1 MKKLPTATV
10 LTVLLIVVSEYIL
23 IVWTQNYGADQNV
36 LSHVGF
42 AGTIISIIL
51 AVIAILY
58 SYYQTFAQQR
68 DSASLAEQL
77 RHLQTVTATLGESSR
92 NNLQQEQELIAIRAQ
107 IQESLD
113 AAKRTEVMVGGI
125 HATVADLK
133 ARSDATEQALLPKA
147 KEIAVA
153 AAAVQAFDPP
163 KTAGVIA
170 SRAGSN
176 QLAIYLALCHA
187 SKNDMTLAQFQ
198 QLVHT
203 ASANWLKTHNKEAS
217 AAILSEWQEGVATG
231 HVDLLDDL
239 KIAQKTFVG
248 EGSTR
253 KLFITVI
260 EAFREAVIDRRKQY
274 LITAEEEASFIL
286 GVHAVEQQIVSMQ
299 SAAEAAAKI

>member
-1 MKKLPTATV
+1 MKKPHTITV
-10 LTVLLIVVSEYIL
+10 LAVLLIVVSEYVL

-77 RHLQTVTATLGESSR
+77 RHLQTVTTTLGESSR
-92 NNLQQEQELIAIRAQ
+92 NNLQQEQELLAIRAQ

-113 AAKRTEVMVGGI
+113 AAKRTEAMVGGI
-125 HATVADLK
+125 HANVADLK
-133 ARSDATEQALLPKA
+133 ARSYAAEQAPLPKA

-153 AAAVQAFDPP
+153 AAAEQAFDPP
-163 KTAGVIA
+163 KTAAVLV

-187 SKNDMTLAQFQ
+187 SKNDMTVRQFQ
-198 QLVHT
+198 HLVHT
-203 ASANWLKTHNKEAS
+203 ASANWLKTHNKEGS
-217 AAILSEWQEGVATG
+217 AAVLSEWQEGVATG
-231 HVDLLDDL
+231 HLDLLDDL
-239 KIAQKTFVG
+239 KIARKKFVG
-248 EGSTR
+248 EGSAR
-253 KLFITVI
+253 QLFITVI
-260 EAFREAVIDRRKQY
+260 EAFREAVIDRREQY
-274 LITAEEEASFIL
+274 LNTAEAESSLIL
-286 GVHAVEQQIVSMQ
+286 GVHAVEQQIASLQ
-299 SAAEAAAKI
+299 TAAEAAAKI